1 MPSRLICSSSSL
13 IQMLIKNNRAIRHP
27 LSDGPCAVLQYADDT
42 IVVVRADADSARHLK
57 RVLDTFAA
65 ATGLAINFSKST
77 VNTMNVAEDHLQSLV
92 TALHCRQGTFPQT
105 YLGAFLWSGS
115 DRTTDA
121 QCLIAWENVCALKE
135 DGGLGVKRLE
145 TQNAAL
151 LLKLIHRLHHPGSSA
166 WERWA
171 TSQTALSDQ
180 SGCLARAHWTAL
192 RQLLPAYQKMMTVRV
207 GDGSSTDF

>member
-1 MPSRLICSSSSL
+1 
-13 IQMLIKNNRAIRHP
+13 MLIKNNRAIRHP

-105 YLGAFLWSGS
+105 YLGLAAIIQHQAEAVGLCATRSQGGS
-115 DRTTDA
+115 VPR
-121 QCLIAWENVCALKE
+121 
-135 DGGLGVKRLE
+135 RLE
-145 TQNAAL
+145 GVPPQPRRSRRP
-151 LLKLIHRLHHPGSSA
+151 H
-166 WERWA
+166 
-171 TSQTALSDQ
+171 Q
-180 SGCLARAHWTAL
+180 L
-192 RQLLPAYQKMMTVRV
+192 RPQ
-207 GDGSSTDF
+207 